1 MSDLLEKLS
10 QLISTKFEE
19 LELAHLFLVDMKQNG
34 ETIQVFLDSDS
45 AVLFEHCV
53 LVSRYLENHIEENKW
68 MPEKY
73 TIDVSSAGVGTPLKS
88 VRQYK
93 KNIGRT
99 INVRVKDN
107 HKHIEGE
114 LTKVGEEGIVV
125 TYQEKVKIEGRK
137 KKELI
142 TYNKEIN
149 YQDIEKTVVKISFN

>member
-1 MSDLLEKLS
+1 MNDLLEKLS
-10 QLISTKFEE
+10 QLVSVKFEE
-19 LELAHLFLVDMKQNG
+19 VELSHLFLVDIKQNG
-34 ETIQVFLDSDS
+34 ETIQIFLDSDH

-53 LVSRYLENHIEENKW
+53 LVSRFLENHIEENKW

-88 VRQYK
+88 MRQYK

-99 INVRVKDN
+99 INVKVKDD
-107 HKHIEGE
+107 HKHVEGE
-114 LTKVGEEGIVV
+114 LTKVDEEVITV

-137 KKELI
+137 KKELV
-142 TYNKEIN
+142 TYNKEIR

>member
-1 MSDLLEKLS
+1 MSDLLENLTH
-10 QLISTKFEE
+10 LINTKFEE
-19 LELAHLFLVDMKQNG
+19 EKLAHLFLVDIKQNG
-34 ETIQVFLDSDS
+34 ETIQVFLDSDT

-53 LVSRYLENHIEENKW
+53 LLSRFLETHIEENKW

-73 TIDVSSAGVGTPLKS
+73 TIDVSSAGVGTPLKL

-99 INVRVKDN
+99 INVKVKDD
-107 HKHIEGE
+107 HKHVEGE
-114 LTKVGEEGIVV
+114 LTKVSDESITV

-137 KKELI
+137 KKELV
-142 TYNKEIN
+142 TYNKEIQ